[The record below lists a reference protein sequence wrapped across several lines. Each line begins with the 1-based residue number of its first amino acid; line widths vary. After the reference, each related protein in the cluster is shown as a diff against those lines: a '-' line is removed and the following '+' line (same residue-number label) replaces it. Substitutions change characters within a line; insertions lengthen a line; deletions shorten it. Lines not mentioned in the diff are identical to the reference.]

1 MDVRTIIVSDH
12 LGNRSL
18 LNAPNSIFSS
28 KMIFPVIQVEIGTVA
43 TLLKLSCLV
52 PLSNLI
58 GEGVFDAY
66 RTLHNGAKGP
76 STKSF
81 ARSSV

>member
-28 KMIFPVIQVEIGTVA
+28 KMIFPIIQVEIGTVA

-58 GEGVFDAY
+58 GEEGV
-66 RTLHNGAKGP
+66 
-76 STKSF
+76 
-81 ARSSV
+81 

>member
-43 TLLKLSCLV
+43 TLLKLCCL
-52 PLSNLI
+52 
-58 GEGVFDAY
+58 
-66 RTLHNGAKGP
+66 
-76 STKSF
+76 
-81 ARSSV
+81 SSME